1 MGTVLEQLVTDRWE
15 LLPILN
21 VVVHSLVQISQL
33 LKDRM
38 N

>member
-1 MGTVLEQLVTDRWE
+1 MGTVLERLATDRWK

-21 VVVHSLVQISQL
+21 VAIHSLVQISQL